1 MMVDEA
7 VNSQGIGVG
16 ITLRSPSWQYKEG
29 RSIRLDYP
37 FSNNQAEYEALV
49 LRFQWALEAGIDT
62 IEAFS
67 DSQVVVGEVNGE
79 YFVNSESLKLYA
91 IKVNLLVAQFQYLA
105 LTKTDQSLNEATDKV
120 AKVASRE
127 APTT

>member
-1 MMVDEA
+1 M
-7 VNSQGIGVG
+7 
-16 ITLRSPSWQYKEG
+16 
-29 RSIRLDYP
+29 
-37 FSNNQAEYEALV
+37 
-49 LRFQWALEAGIDT
+49 EAGIDT